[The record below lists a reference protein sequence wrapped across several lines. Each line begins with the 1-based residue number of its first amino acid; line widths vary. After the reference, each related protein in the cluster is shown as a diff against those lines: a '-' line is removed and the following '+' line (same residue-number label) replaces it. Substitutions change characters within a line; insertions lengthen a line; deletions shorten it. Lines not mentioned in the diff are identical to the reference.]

1 MRRKDRELNSIAEII
16 DILSCGK
23 VAQIAFIDNGQPYII
38 TMNYGYSF
46 DDTITKL
53 YFHSAND
60 GRKIGCIQSNPDVC
74 FTIAI
79 CDPFVAG
86 EKACN
91 YGMKY
96 RSVVGYGK
104 IRIVED
110 QGERITGL
118 NLLMK
123 QVTGKDSWDYDS
135 EMLKRTTVS
144 CIDVTSISGKCKK

>member
-1 MRRKDRELNSIAEII
+1 MRRKDRELNSFDEMI
-16 DILSCGK
+16 DALHCGK
-23 VAQIAFIDNGQPYII
+23 VSQIAFVDNGQPYIV
-38 TMNYGYSF
+38 TMNYGYCI
-46 DDTITKL
+46 DENNLKL
-53 YFHSAND
+53 YFHSANE
-60 GRKIGCIQSNPDVC
+60 GRKINCIQNSPDVC

-86 EKACN
+86 ENACN

-110 QGERITGL
+110 YNERIAGL

-123 QVTGKDSWDYDS
+123 QVTGKDSWEYES

-144 CIDVTSISGKCKK
+144 CIDVVSITGKRKK

>member
-1 MRRKDRELNSIAEII
+1 MRRKDRELNSMNEIT
-16 DILSCGK
+16 DVLKCGK
-23 VAQIAFIDNGQPYII
+23 VAQIAFIDNGHPYII
-38 TMNYGYSF
+38 TMNYGYYI
-46 DDTITKL
+46 DGKTIKL
-53 YFHSAND
+53 YFHSANE
-60 GRKIGCIQSNPDVC
+60 GRKIECIKNNPDVC
-74 FTIAI
+74 FTVAI

-104 IRIVED
+104 IQIVEAHD
-110 QGERITGL
+110 ERIAGL

-123 QVTGKDSWDYDS
+123 QVTGKESWDYDS

-144 CIDVTSISGKCKK
+144 CIDIQSVTGKRKQ